1 MDGRKKRPAV
11 KRRKRQLQKEKQ
23 KENDKRSK
31 ELRKALRKAT
41 KQIPRMPGGGDREAL
56 KIMKTNFSG
65 DKGIRRPTPKG
76 AKRKYGFGIA

>member
-1 MDGRKKRPAV
+1 MDGRKIRPAV
-11 KRRKRQLQKEKQ
+11 KRRKRQRQ
-23 KENDKRSK
+23 KENEERSK
-31 ELRKALRKAT
+31 KLRKALREAT

-76 AKRKYGFGIA
+76 ASRKYGFGIA